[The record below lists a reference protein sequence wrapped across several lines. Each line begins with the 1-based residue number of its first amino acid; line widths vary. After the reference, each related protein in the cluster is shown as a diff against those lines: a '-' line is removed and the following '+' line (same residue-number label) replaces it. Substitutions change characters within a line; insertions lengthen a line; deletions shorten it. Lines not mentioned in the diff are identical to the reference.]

1 MPNANMDLEQYN
13 QLNDRMNVSQVKGYD
28 IAPDLQPYFKGLLDT
43 VSSSSS
49 IRRYMD
55 NNVRPIK

>member
-1 MPNANMDLEQYN
+1 MDLEQYN